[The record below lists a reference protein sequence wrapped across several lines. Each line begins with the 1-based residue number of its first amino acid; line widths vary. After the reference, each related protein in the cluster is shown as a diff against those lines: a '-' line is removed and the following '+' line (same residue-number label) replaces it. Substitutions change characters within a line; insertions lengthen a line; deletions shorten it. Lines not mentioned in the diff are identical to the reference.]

1 MDRFVIDK
9 ERGIIPETSKSS
21 DDFDVLDRFFD
32 MNEGVVVV
40 RDRFESLGS
49 QDKVLLGVLLG

>member
-1 MDRFVIDK
+1 MFRVFSSGMDRFVIDK

-40 RDRFESLGS
+40 RGEASSGYNK
-49 QDKVLLGVLLG
+49 QQ